1 MIAIEGSFY
10 DGERS
15 RAHRAELE
23 LGDAKTIRVTLL
35 DERDGDGLPR
45 RFELPLSRIEI
56 SDRIGSIPRRLVL
69 PGIGIFETA
78 DNDGV
83 DRALAAHGRSPGFVH
98 WLEQRWPIAIA
109 SLLVVALG
117 SVLFVRFGVPALAE
131 FAARQLPLSVDRV
144 IGAQTLDVLDQI
156 LLDPSELT
164 VPRRQALQARFR
176 AMTAPLEGGHTYR
189 LEHRSAE
196 ALGPN
201 ALALPSGI
209 IVMTDELVAL
219 AKDDDELVAV
229 LAHEIGHVRGRHAL
243 RQLLQ
248 TSGVSAIAFALLGDV
263 SSASALFGAV
273 PALVQA
279 KHSRDFEREADGF
292 AKGWMVRNGIASERF
307 DAILCRMQASAGEDE
322 EDGLVRFLST
332 HPTMNERAHCDGNW
346 VPHLVIVEKDEE
358 NEGGAHDDL
367 DLRDGVLRDLK
378 EQAAR
383 DAREEIRRA
392 SEALSTGGATEPP
405 L

>member
-1 MIAIEGSFY
+1 MGAIDGLFY

-15 RAHRAELE
+15 RGHRAQLE
-23 LGDAKTIRVTLL
+23 VDHAKTVHLTLV
-35 DERDGDGLPR
+35 DERDADGLPR
-45 RFELPLSRIEI
+45 HFEVRLADVEI
-56 SDRIGSIPRRLVL
+56 SDRIGNIPRRLVL
-69 PGIGIFETA
+69 KGIGSFETA

-83 DRALAAHGRSPGFVH
+83 DRALAAHGHSPGFVH

-117 SVLFVRFGVPALAE
+117 SALFIRFGVPALAE
-131 FAARQLPLSVDRV
+131 FAARKLPPSVDRV
-144 IGAQTLDVLDQI
+144 IGAQTLEVLDQL

-176 AMTAPLEGGHTYR
+176 AMTGPLEGGHVYR
-189 LEHRSAE
+189 LEHRAAP

-209 IVMTDELVAL
+209 VVLTDELVEL
-219 AKDDDELVAV
+219 AEDDDEIVAV

-273 PALVQA
+273 PALIQA

-292 AKGWMVRNGIASERF
+292 AKGWLVRNGIAPDRF
-307 DAILCRMQASAGEDE
+307 DAILCRMRADAGEDE
-322 EDGLVRFLST
+322 EVGLVRFLST
-332 HPTMNERAHCDGNW
+332 HPTTSERARCDTAPTPAPAPAPAAE
-346 VPHLVIVEKDEE
+346 VV
-358 NEGGAHDDL
+358 NESGAHDDL
-367 DLRDGVLRDLK
+367 DVREGVLRELQ
-378 EQAAR
+378 EESAR
-383 DAREEIRRA
+383 AAREEIRRA
-392 SEALSTGGATEPP
+392 SEELSRGGADGTP
-405 L
+405 